1 MSDFLKIYF
10 SLIDIVNVRFKNVAQ
25 KKMQDKN
32 NIIKVGK
39 KYNNLQ
45 TECTEKIK
53 GEDAP

>member
-25 KKMQDKN
+25 KNARQN
-32 NIIKVGK
+32 NIIKVKK

>member
-1 MSDFLKIYF
+1 MSDSKMLP
-10 SLIDIVNVRFKNVAQ
+10 